1 LGEDYAAAVDRAEN
15 ILLPAFDSW
24 RSRGLS
30 DMVPASPAL
39 GSFDWLVSLFNA
51 HQKWKEIDH
60 KTQRLYEQGLALFAN
75 HKLKDGARAGSKQI
89 SDFTKGFVD
98 AIYAK
103 LLVVDDMDAEGN
115 IVKRERR
122 RFANAS
128 MVACRRAWFVGQ
140 RAQEK
145 KVTAVNPFSRM
156 GLKARAPGQPV
167 RKTPTATWEEL
178 VAFRAEAKKL
188 GYGSVATAALV
199 AWGVVAARGARCGAF
214 GRASLGPVAD
224 QQLML
229 EQDKLSCNPSHASR
243 AEQFREGN
251 EQMDRQDEQIAHEG
265 KIITPANLHKT
276 APGSDLY

>member
-1 LGEDYAAAVDRAEN
+1 LRTGRWAYFFEPPTWARKQGCYIEAESLGEDYAAGVDRAEN

-30 DMVPASPAL
+30 DMVPPSPVL
-39 GSFDWLVSLFNA
+39 GSFDWLVSLFKA

-103 LLVVDDMDAEGN
+103 LLVVDDQDAEGN

-140 RAQEK
+140 H
-145 KVTAVNPFSRM
+145 
-156 GLKARAPGQPV
+156 AP
-167 RKTPTATWEEL
+167 TTSA
-178 VAFRAEAKKL
+178 
-188 GYGSVATAALV
+188 
-199 AWGVVAARGARCGAF
+199 
-214 GRASLGPVAD
+214 
-224 QQLML
+224 
-229 EQDKLSCNPSHASR
+229 
-243 AEQFREGN
+243 
-251 EQMDRQDEQIAHEG
+251 
-265 KIITPANLHKT
+265 
-276 APGSDLY
+276 